1 MKNSNII
8 LNNNAKAEVL
18 APAGS
23 IDIAKAVINA
33 GADAVYLGGDMFGAR
48 AYAGNLNPEEM
59 LEIIE
64 YAHRYGKKIY
74 LTVNTL
80 LKEQEIT
87 KSLVDYLIPYYE
99 KGLDAVIVQDLGVF
113 NLIHKNFPDMD
124 IHASTQMTQTG
135 PKGSK
140 ILQELGAKRVVT
152 SREMSLEE
160 IRTLH
165 KEIPELEIE
174 SFVHGALCYCYSGQ
188 CLLSSFNGG
197 RSGNR
202 GRCAQPCRMPY
213 EVDYNNEI
221 INRKDERYILSP
233 KDMCGLSILPDI
245 IEAGV
250 YSLKIEGRMKNVT
263 YAAFVTSMYRKYLD
277 MYFEKGR
284 KGFKVEEKDINDL
297 LDIYN
302 RGMFTTGYYNASKGK
317 EMLSLNR
324 PNHMGTK
331 GLKVISNQSGRVKFK
346 ALEEINPGD
355 VFEIEEGASFT
366 SGKALKA
373 NEELV
378 VNLPKKYKLN
388 PGRVVNR
395 MNNAALKTLVQ
406 DNFVNNEPKL
416 DLDLNIYVSVN
427 ENAVLTASLKN
438 PNYGNSY
445 YGKGEEERV
454 SEYIDVSVTG
464 DLVQEAKNAAIDE
477 KSIKKALSQMGDS
490 YFRLNN
496 LDIYLN
502 GNAFLPMGSIK
513 KLRRELIEKL
523 DYELINCKKRTFNGQ
538 NSLAFKTNS
547 GKISKYGLSLYFT
560 NFDLSKK
567 IEDYSEISRVY
578 LDFSSLYKISSK
590 LKDEEELEKIKHEI
604 ERIKAFGCDFYLSL
618 PYIYKISHKNTFRKL
633 VETAINLGVN
643 AFLIRNLEELRTV
656 DELIDELGLGVYEN
670 ADARFKF
677 VFDSNMYCF
686 NKFAKEE
693 LEKIRVKN
701 LKLSGFSAP
710 LELNNR
716 ELADVLDPD
725 FELQAVYR
733 APLMVSEQCHKK
745 AFDKCNKKM
754 ENYTI
759 RNGKNKDYQVKSVC
773 PFCYMQMDSKMINLL
788 DTKEIK
794 ELNYGHLRIQLEKE
808 EDLLAIFDALEINE
822 DNSETLDQMK
832 KSIRISKNLVRDKN
846 EIVEYGHFYRGVE

>member
-1 MKNSNII
+1 MKNSKNI

-48 AYAGNLNPEEM
+48 AYAGNLNKEEM

-80 LKEQEIT
+80 LKEEEIT
-87 KSLVDYLIPYYE
+87 KSLIDYLIPYYE

-113 NLIHKNFPDMD
+113 NLIHQHFPDMD

-160 IRTLH
+160 IRHLH

-174 SFVHGALCYCYSGQ
+174 SFIHGALCYCYSGQ

-213 EVDYNNEI
+213 DVNYNNEI
-221 INRKDERYILSP
+221 INKKDEKYILSP
-233 KDMCGLSILPDI
+233 KDMCGLTILPDI

-277 MYFEKGR
+277 LYFKKGR
-284 KGFKVEEKDINDL
+284 EGFKVDKKDLDAL

-302 RGMFTTGYYNASKGK
+302 RGMFTTGYYNATKGK

-331 GLKVISNQSGRVKFK
+331 ALKVLSNQSGRVKFK
-346 ALEEINPGD
+346 ALEKINPGD

-366 SGKALKA
+366 SGKAI
-373 NEELV
+373 NVDEELV

-388 PGRVVNR
+388 LGKVINR
-395 MNNAALKTLVQ
+395 MNNAALKGLVQ
-406 DNFVNNEPKL
+406 EKFVNTEPKL
-416 DLDLNIYVSVN
+416 DLDLNIYVNVL
-427 ENAVLTASLKN
+427 ENVVLSASLKN

-445 YGKGEEERV
+445 YGKGEKEKV
-454 SEYIDVSVTG
+454 SEYIDISVVG
-464 DLVQEAKNAAIDE
+464 DVVQEAKNAAIDE
-477 KSIKKALSQMGDS
+477 KSIRKALSQMGDS

-502 GNAFLPMGSIK
+502 GNAFLPMGAIK
-513 KLRRELIEKL
+513 RLRRDLIEKL
-523 DYELINCKKRTFNGQ
+523 NDELVNCKKRTYNPEK
-538 NSLAFKTNS
+538 SLAIQTNS
-547 GKISKYGLSLYFT
+547 GKIFEYGQTDKSLSLQGERESKLSLYFT

-567 IEDYSEISRVY
+567 LLDYSKISRVY
-578 LDFSSLYKISSK
+578 LDFANLFKIASK
-590 LKDEEELEKIKHEI
+590 FKEEEELKQIKEEI
-604 ERIKAFGCDFYLSL
+604 DRIKSFGTRVFLAL
-618 PYIYKISHKNTFRKL
+618 PYVYKISHKKTFRELIKVAVELGIDSFL
-633 VETAINLGVN
+633 V
-643 AFLIRNLEELRTV
+643 RSLEELGEL
-656 DELIDELGLGVYEN
+656 DEIIDKGYY
-670 ADARFKF
+670 
-677 VFDSNMYCF
+677 VFDSNLYCF

-693 LEKIRVKN
+693 LLKIKTKN
-701 LKLSGFSAP
+701 LELLGFSSA

-716 ELADVLDPD
+716 ELSMVLDED
-725 FELQAVYR
+725 FELLAYFR
-733 APLMVSEQCHKK
+733 APLMVSEQCPKK
-745 AFDKCNKKM
+745 TFDKCNKRI

-759 RNGKNKDYQVKSVC
+759 TSKKNKDYQVKSVC
-773 PFCYMQMDSKMINLL
+773 PFCYMQMDSDMINLL
-788 DTKEIK
+788 DTEEIK
-794 ELNYGHLRIQLEKE
+794 ELNYGYLRISIERE
-808 EDLLAIFDALEINE
+808 EDLVSLKNAFSELEESVLVTSKIN
-822 DNSETLDQMK
+822 
-832 KSIRISKNLVRDKN
+832 KN